1 MFDDRSSTNYEQYEQ
16 EQALI
21 KPPRRKVYKRKKKIK
36 KHETEELETEDDY
49 DDGDDDFNNEETLLN
64 PPVDY
69 FQETDLNENSPAYPD
84 PTTGTSVGTSTYPIG
99 DDFFRDQDN
108 TATEN
113 FTYMSQPNLQQEQ
126 AILNRPYQ
134 QQQQQ
139 PQPHQPQLQQQR
151 EQFHQLPQHQ
161 PQQIYTPQEQAY
173 DLNDMSDVQMQ
184 LNQQGQGVGIVLRS
198 SPRYSRTGQGNN
210 QG

>member
-1 MFDDRSSTNYEQYEQ
+1 MLFR
-16 EQALI
+16 
-21 KPPRRKVYKRKKKIK
+21 
-36 KHETEELETEDDY
+36 
-49 DDGDDDFNNEETLLN
+49 
-64 PPVDY
+64 
-69 FQETDLNENSPAYPD
+69 
-84 PTTGTSVGTSTYPIG
+84 SVGTSTYPIG